1 LQVSNI
7 DNFLFPLLLNEIL
20 LLIFKVSTEEGEALA
35 KQLGCP
41 FFETSAA
48 LRHFVDD
55 AFHTLVKEIR
65 ARERNQ
71 MGNGSAKL
79 DKQSKWRRFRNIF
92 SVVFRKKEAARYQN

>member
-1 LQVSNI
+1 MCYFQVT
-7 DNFLFPLLLNEIL
+7 
-20 LLIFKVSTEEGEALA
+20 TEEGEALA

-55 AFHTLVKEIR
+55 SFHALVKEIR

-71 MGNGSAKL
+71 LGNGSTKL

-92 SVVFRKKEAARYQN
+92 SVVFRKKEEARYEN